1 VSRSCSSL
9 IPSLFVSS
17 LFCSFSVWFSALS
30 SLNYENK
37 TRESR
42 QLLNPTPYTLHPTPY
57 TLNTRITSID

>member
-1 VSRSCSSL
+1 MSRSCSSL

-42 QLLNPTPYTLHPTPY
+42 QLLNPTPYTLHPT
-57 TLNTRITSID
+57 T